1 MVDDAL
7 TAHRAGASPAGRT
20 LTWIGF
26 ALAIAGAVM
35 VLVAGPGYRGEF
47 WGLLTAF
54 TMIRWGAYCGGA
66 GAILSLFGT
75 ILLFTGHARRWRT
88 MAILGMIFGAIAI
101 GVPWAWNIQAQNVPR
116 IHDITTDTAN
126 PPTFDAVLA
135 KRQDARNSATY
146 GGPDVAAQQREAY
159 PDIQPLHL
167 NAPPA
172 AVFKAAVGL
181 IKQNGW
187 TLQAASPA
195 THKIEA
201 TATTFWFGFKDDV
214 VIRIQPQGGGSRVD
228 IRSASRIGKS
238 DVGTNAKR
246 VRHFIAQLKNE
257 FG

>member
-1 MVDDAL
+1 
-7 TAHRAGASPAGRT
+7 
-20 LTWIGF
+20 
-26 ALAIAGAVM
+26 
-35 VLVAGPGYRGEF
+35 
-47 WGLLTAF
+47 
-54 TMIRWGAYCGGA
+54 
-66 GAILSLFGT
+66 
-75 ILLFTGHARRWRT
+75 
-88 MAILGMIFGAIAI
+88 
-101 GVPWAWNIQAQNVPR
+101 
-116 IHDITTDTAN
+116 
-126 PPTFDAVLA
+126 
-135 KRQDARNSATY
+135 
-146 GGPDVAAQQREAY
+146 QQREAY

-214 VIRIQPQGGGSRVD
+214 VIRIQPQAGGSIVD